1 MFLFGYP
8 KKNIFII
15 FEYQIICMKLV
26 ANKTRE
32 HKGVQ
37 YYKFFT
43 VIPNKDIKKL
53 GWNGGEELETEV
65 KNGELVI
72 RKK

>member
-1 MFLFGYP
+1 
-8 KKNIFII
+8 
-15 FEYQIICMKLV
+15 MKLV

-43 VIPNKDIKKL
+43 VIPNKNIKELK
-53 GWNGGEELETEV
+53 WSGGEELETEV
-65 KNGELVI
+65 RNGELVI
-72 RKK
+72 RKKNE